1 MAEAAFT
8 PAMMGAGD
16 AAFYIGV
23 SPSTLRKLHIPR
35 KVLGGRRLYDRRD
48 LDAFRDGLP
57 YEGEGNGRANTCDK
71 AFE

>member
-1 MAEAAFT
+1 MADAAFT
-8 PAMMGAGD
+8 PAMMGECD

-23 SPSTLRKLHIPR
+23 SPSTLRGLHIPR
-35 KVLGGRRLYDRRD
+35 KVLGRRRLYDRRD
-48 LDAFRDGLP
+48 LDTFRDDLP

>member
-8 PAMMGAGD
+8 PALMGEGN

-23 SPSTLRKLHIPR
+23 SPSTLRGLHIPR
-35 KVLGGRRLYDRRD
+35 KVLGSRRLYDRRD

-57 YEGEGNGRANTCDK
+57 YEDENKAVKSCDT
-71 AFE
+71 AFG